1 MTAGIEGRKTDTGTM
16 KISSAAL
23 TALELLRYPQASGG
37 TDNVATI
44 LSDVSLGVEKSR
56 LAARVKS
63 RSGTLVDP
71 CRSPVRIDSI
81 YPPGDTTAV
90 VEAIEAVHGATAGI
104 EHRRV
109 VGTASAVNLVAR
121 TRGAGTGRRVVLNG
135 HLDTFP
141 IGEARWRHPPL
152 GADMEDGRI
161 YGRGACDMKVGVAA
175 LVLAFVTLA
184 GFRDV
189 WDGELVHTLVG
200 DEETGGRWRTQ
211 YLLANVEEAVGDA
224 MLNAD
229 TGSPRVVRTGEKG
242 NVWVELEAT
251 GVANHAAHVHLG
263 RNAVDALVD
272 ALGAVRALAALAPW
286 LPAAVERT
294 IAEAQAVSE
303 AASGEGEAE
312 TLRRI
317 TVNTGRIEGGIGV
330 NTIPDGARAL
340 CDIRIPPGVTVD
352 RVRAELADA
361 IYPRPNVLWWI
372 LECTE
377 PSCTDPEEAIV
388 RAVHGNA
395 AAVTGRDVVV
405 NLRAGFSD
413 ARFYRHAGVP
423 SVVDGVTPNGMGG
436 ADEYATVEDLKGTYI
451 HSLTNDQTVR
461 SLQRLGSMSGYAFG

>member
-1 MTAGIEGRKTDTGTM
+1 MEMEAVTAGIEGRKTDTGTM

-23 TALELLRYPQASGG
+23 TALDLLRYPQASGG
-37 TDNVATI
+37 IDNVATI
-44 LSDVSLGVEKSR
+44 LSDVSLGVEQSR
-56 LAARVKS
+56 LAARVES
-63 RSGTLVDP
+63 RSGTLVDL
-71 CRSPVRIDSI
+71 CRSPVRIDSM

-90 VEAIEAVHGATAGI
+90 VEAIEAVLDATAGI

-109 VGTASAVNLVAR
+109 VGRAPAVNLVAR
-121 TRGAGTGRRVVLNG
+121 TRGAGPGRRLVLNG

-141 IGEARWRHPPL
+141 IGEARWSHPPL
-152 GADMEDGRI
+152 GADLEDGRI
-161 YGRGACDMKVGVAA
+161 YGRGACDMKAGVAA

-184 GFRDV
+184 EFRDA
-189 WDGELVHTLVG
+189 WNGELVLTLVG
-200 DEETGGRWRTQ
+200 DEETGGRWGTQ

-229 TGSPRVVRTGEKG
+229 TGSPRVVRIGEKG

-272 ALGAVRALAALAPW
+272 ALGAVRALAALAPS

-294 IAEAQAVSE
+294 IMEAKAVSE
-303 AASGEGEAE
+303 ADSGEGEAE

-330 NTIPDGARAL
+330 NTIPDRARAL
-340 CDIRIPPGVTVD
+340 CDIRSPPGVTVD
-352 RVRAELADA
+352 RVRAELASA
-361 IYPRPNVLWWI
+361 IDLRPDVTWRI
-372 LECTE
+372 LERTE
-377 PSCTDPEEAIV
+377 PSWTEPEEEIV
-388 RAVHGNA
+388 RAVRENS
-395 AAVTGRDVVV
+395 AAVTGRGVVV

-423 SVVDGVTPNGMGG
+423 SVVYGVAPNGMGG
-436 ADEYATVEDLKGTYI
+436 ADEYATVEDLKAVFAVHTLAGFDY
-451 HSLTNDQTVR
+451 LKR
-461 SLQRLGSMSGYAFG
+461 E